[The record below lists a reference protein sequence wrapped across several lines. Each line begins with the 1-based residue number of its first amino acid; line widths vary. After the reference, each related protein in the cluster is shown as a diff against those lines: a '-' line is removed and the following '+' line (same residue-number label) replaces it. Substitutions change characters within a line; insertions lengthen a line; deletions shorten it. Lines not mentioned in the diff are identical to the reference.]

1 TINYIQ
7 LKLDL
12 ERETIELVHTEPTD
26 VQLPSRVPREAARY
40 HFFLYRHTHE
50 GDPLESVVFIY
61 SMPGYKC
68 SIRERMLYSSCKSR
82 LLDSAEQ
89 DFRLEIAKKGPC
101 HGAPLPLSLL
111 VQAQVLALALAQGAL
126 PAFLPCEFQAP
137 NYINCEWLFL
147 TSVPHFPA
155 SSPRGNIT
163 KLSLSCNRIRHLHN
177 FDFAHLPSLR
187 SLNLK
192 WNCPPSSL
200 SIMHWACHMTIEPR
214 TFLAVPTLEEL
225 NLSYNN
231 ITTVPAL
238 PRALR
243 TLSLS
248 RTNILV
254 IDATSFRGLHAL
266 TNLYMDGNC
275 YYQNPCGRAVQVA
288 PGALLG
294 LHNLTHLSLKYNN
307 LTAVPRGLPPG
318 LKTLLLSYN
327 RIVSL
332 GPADLANFT
341 ALRVLDVGGNCR
353 RCDHARN
360 PCVECPP
367 GFPRLHPDTFRN
379 LSHLEGLVLSDSS
392 LSSLDTRWFR
402 GLGNL
407 SVLDLSENF
416 LYDCIQNT
424 TALQG
429 LRKLRKLNLSFNYH
443 KGVSYAHMNLAPS
456 FGRLRALEVLDMTG
470 IFFRELS
477 ERTLR
482 PLARLPL
489 LKTLKLQMNFI
500 NRAQLSIFQAYPSL
514 CQVDLSNNRI
524 SGPLGLNASTW
535 KADAGEASRRP
546 SGHLAP
552 DPRDAPSSED
562 FMLNCKNLSFTLDLS
577 RNNLVTIEPEMFA
590 GLSRLQCLRLSYNSI
605 SQVNGSQFVLLT
617 SLQVLDLSYNKLDL
631 YHGRSFTELPC
642 LRALDLSYNSQAFSM
657 QGMGHNFSFVDQL
670 PGLRYLSLAHNAIH
684 SRVSPELRSASLRA
698 LDFSGNALN
707 RMWNEGDLY
716 LRFFQGL
723 SQLVSLDLSRN
734 HLHAVLPRNL
744 GYLPRSLQQLRLQD
758 NYLAFFNWS
767 SLTLLPRLESL
778 DLAGNQLKALTNGSL
793 PADSRLQRL
802 DVSRNRINFVA
813 LGFFAP
819 ATRLQ
824 ELNLSHNA
832 LRTLDPSWFG
842 ARVAAALKVLDVSAN
857 PLHCACGAVFVE
869 FLLQVQAAVPGL
881 ASQVKCGSPGQLQ
894 GRSIFAQDLRLCLD
908 EALSWDCFGLSLLAV
923 AGVAVPLLQHLCG
936 WDLWYCFHLG
946 LACCPRGQRRGAD
959 ALSYDAFVVFDKTHA
974 AVADWVYN
982 ELRVRLEERRG
993 RRALRLCLEERDWL
1007 PGKTLFENLW
1017 ASVYSSRKTLFVLA
1031 HQDTV
1036 RGLVRA
1042 SFLLAQQ
1049 RLLEDKDVVVLAIW
1063 SPDAHRSRYVQL
1075 RQRLCRRS
1083 VLLWPQQPSGQSSFW
1098 AQLGV
1103 ALTRDN
1109 HHFYN
1114 RNFCRGPTTA

>member
-1 TINYIQ
+1 
-7 LKLDL
+7 
-12 ERETIELVHTEPTD
+12 
-26 VQLPSRVPREAARY
+26 
-40 HFFLYRHTHE
+40 
-50 GDPLESVVFIY
+50 
-61 SMPGYKC
+61 M
-68 SIRERMLYSSCKSR
+68 
-82 LLDSAEQ
+82 
-89 DFRLEIAKKGPC
+89 GPC

-111 VQAQVLALALAQGAL
+111 VQAQVLALALSQGAL

-137 NYINCEWLFL
+137 DYINCEWLFL
-147 TSVPHFPA
+147 LSVPHFSA
-155 SSPRGNIT
+155 SSPRENIT

-177 FDFAHLPSLR
+177 SDFAHLPGLR
-187 SLNLK
+187 WLNLK

-200 SIMHWACHMTIEPR
+200 SIMHWACHMTIEPH

-238 PRALR
+238 PHSLR

-254 IDATSFRGLHAL
+254 IDAASFRGLHAL
-266 TNLYMDGNC
+266 THLYMDGNC

-307 LTAVPRGLPPG
+307 LTAVPRDLPPG
-318 LKTLLLSYN
+318 LHNLLLSYN

-367 GFPRLHPDTFRN
+367 GFPQLHPDTFSS
-379 LSHLEGLVLSDSS
+379 LSHLEGLVLKDSS

-424 TALQG
+424 TAFQG
-429 LRKLRKLNLSFNYH
+429 LRKLRKLYLSFNYH
-443 KGVSYAHMNLAPS
+443 KGVSYAHMTLAPS

-477 ERTLR
+477 ESTLR
-482 PLARLPL
+482 PLARLPVL
-489 LKTLKLQMNFI
+489 QTLKLQMNFI
-500 NRAQLSIFQAYPSL
+500 NWAQLSVFQAYPSL
-514 CQVDLSNNRI
+514 RQVDLSNNRI
-524 SGPLGLNASTW
+524 SGPLGSNASTW
-535 KADAGEASRRP
+535 EVGAGGANWRP
-546 SGHLAP
+546 AGHLAP

-642 LRALDLSYNSQAFSM
+642 LRALDLSYNSQAFTM
-657 QGMGHNFSFVDQL
+657 QGMGHNFSFVAQL

-734 HLHAVLPRNL
+734 HLHAVLPHNL
-744 GYLPRSLQQLRLQD
+744 GHLPRSLQRLRLQD

-793 PADSRLQRL
+793 PADSRLRRL

-819 ATRLQ
+819 ATQLQ
-824 ELNLSHNA
+824 ELNLSRNA

-842 ARVAAALKVLDVSAN
+842 AR
-857 PLHCACGAVFVE
+857 
-869 FLLQVQAAVPGL
+869 
-881 ASQVKCGSPGQLQ
+881 
-894 GRSIFAQDLRLCLD
+894 
-908 EALSWDCFGLSLLAV
+908 
-923 AGVAVPLLQHLCG
+923 
-936 WDLWYCFHLG
+936 
-946 LACCPRGQRRGAD
+946 
-959 ALSYDAFVVFDKTHA
+959 
-974 AVADWVYN
+974 
-982 ELRVRLEERRG
+982 
-993 RRALRLCLEERDWL
+993 
-1007 PGKTLFENLW
+1007 
-1017 ASVYSSRKTLFVLA
+1017 
-1031 HQDTV
+1031 
-1036 RGLVRA
+1036 
-1042 SFLLAQQ
+1042 
-1049 RLLEDKDVVVLAIW
+1049 
-1063 SPDAHRSRYVQL
+1063 
-1075 RQRLCRRS
+1075 
-1083 VLLWPQQPSGQSSFW
+1083 PSGQSSFW

-1114 RNFCRGPTTA
+1114 RNFCRGPTTAE